1 MPRTNPFDEFESL
14 FERMSRQFDEMSR
27 TWETP
32 SAWRTDAAGSEMAVD
47 VTEQDDAVVVTAD
60 LPGFERSEINVSV
73 SSDLLTVRAEREV
86 DEERAEGEYLR
97 HERRQTA
104 MRRTIR
110 LPEAVDEERAT
121 ATYKNGVL
129 TVSLPKLEADDEA
142 SRHIDVE

>member
-1 MPRTNPFDEFESL
+1 MKDDMMRRPSPFADLESW
-14 FERMSRQFDEMSR
+14 FDRMNEQVEQLGRFDGNWMRSSDFAIDVAEH
-27 TWETP
+27 
-32 SAWRTDAAGSEMAVD
+32 DAD
-47 VTEQDDAVVVTAD
+47 VVVTAD